1 MYWLSRS
8 SMARVVECSGSAGG
22 EVVVAVKVQGP
33 PSCAKMLMPEM
44 VPAAT
49 PNVIGRFPRVRVLG
63 SATLGTQWVRRP
75 VGATGLIDGRHVAL
89 GPGDKSRWV
98 ASAAGGSWT

>member
-22 EVVVAVKVQGP
+22 EVVVVIKARGP
-33 PSCAKMLMPEM
+33 PSSAKMLMSEM
-44 VPAAT
+44 ISAAT

-63 SATLGTQWVRRP
+63 TTRPGRPPWVP
-75 VGATGLIDGRHVAL
+75 GGYVGL
-89 GPGDKSRWV
+89 
-98 ASAAGGSWT
+98 